1 MASKSI
7 SQTEA
12 RNLRKRVA
20 LLEDLVAAE
29 RRRYASSWPGGVHLA
44 TINPDASLHATLN
57 TARILGHA
65 VVVTVETGNVKFF
78 ALPHPKVPV

>member
-1 MASKSI
+1 MTKI

-12 RNLRKRVA
+12 RRLRRRVDA
-20 LLEDLVAAE
+20 LQDLIAGE

-44 TINPDASLHATLN
+44 SINPDPSLHATIN

-65 VVVTVETGNVKFF
+65 VVVTVEAGQVKFF
-78 ALPHPKVPV
+78 ALPHPKVPA

>member
-1 MASKSI
+1 MKKKPI
-7 SQTEA
+7 TQTEA

-29 RRRYASSWPGGVHLA
+29 RRRYAISWPGGVHLA

-65 VVVTVETGNVKFF
+65 VVVTVEAGNVKFF